1 MKNATLTWR
10 NKPAAILQFL
20 AIFIFILLIY
30 GVATAIEL
38 QNRSQARYQD
48 VIAPAPYAVGG
59 IPDCTASSYM
69 NKDCYTLL
77 WAPNTDPVATSVAA
91 NIAANNNPPIP
102 ASRIKSFVSA
112 DAANAWM
119 QTDGN
124 FGKSLG
130 VIEFFSNA
138 QVESIDFGIQIVRA
152 ASFAPP
158 RRLLRAHAPLSARR
172 MQPPRSSVATSRAT
186 SSWRCCRCRW
196 PPSARLRATSAPSPP
211 ARRWCSAAR

>member
-38 QNRSQARYQD
+38 QNRAEARYQD
-48 VIAPAPYAVGG
+48 VIAPEPYAVGG

-77 WAPNTDPVATSVAA
+77 WAPNTDPVAQSVAF

-102 ASRIKSFVSA
+102 ASKVLSFATA

-130 VIEFFSNA
+130 LIEFFSNS

-152 ASFAPP
+152 ASAPL
-158 RRLLRAHAPLSARR
+158 RRLLRAHAPLFARR
-172 MQPPRSSVATSRAT
+172 TPPPRSSAATSRAT

-211 ARRWCSAAR
+211 ARRWCSAAP